1 MTDERRLIM
10 RKRHIYILGTLL
22 LFTLFIA
29 ASCGGNGGNGGKET
43 SDTTLLG
50 DAGIVFNDDS
60 ASQILA
66 SYMKVKDALVESDAV
81 KSADEAN
88 TLASLLANYKGC
100 ENTAIMAQELANSH
114 DLAAQR
120 AAFKS
125 ISKDL
130 IGIYEHA
137 PKASGTLYLQ
147 HCPMYD
153 ENKGGDWLSTSSAI
167 RNPYYGDEMLTCGKV
182 VREIE

>member
-1 MTDERRLIM
+1 M
-10 RKRHIYILGTLL
+10 RKRNVYVLGISLL
-22 LFTLFIA
+22 CVFFMA
-29 ASCGGNGGNGGKET
+29 ASCGNNGTGDGTET
-43 SDTTLLG
+43 SDTTLLK
-50 DAGIVFNDDS
+50 DAGVIFNDDS

-81 KSADEAN
+81 KAADEAD
-88 TLASLLANYKGC
+88 TLASLLADYKGC
-100 ENTAIMAQELANSH
+100 ENTAIMAQEMANSH

-120 AAFKS
+120 AVFKS
-125 ISKDL
+125 VSNEL

-153 ENKGGDWLSTSSAI
+153 ESKGGDWLSMSSDI
-167 RNPYYGDEMLTCGKV
+167 RNPYYGDDMLTCGKV
-182 VREIE
+182 VRKIE